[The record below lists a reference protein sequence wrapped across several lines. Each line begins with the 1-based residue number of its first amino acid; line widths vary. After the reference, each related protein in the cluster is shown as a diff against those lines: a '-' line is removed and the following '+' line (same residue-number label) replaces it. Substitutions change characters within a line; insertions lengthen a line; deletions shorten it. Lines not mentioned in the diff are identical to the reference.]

1 MWEQFMRKTFTGIS
15 VAALIAL
22 GLVAGASAAWPG
34 SVPALQV
41 DPWNNARYLIGVKS
55 SAEAL
60 RIIDSGQFDINL
72 ENEEGYTLLHFA
84 AEAGDLDLVKAM
96 LARGADPHA
105 KNNSVGY
112 TPYQMAYST
121 LVKAELR
128 KAMSAAQPTT
138 RAAGGAAPPK
148 GAAKAAPA
156 KSNGMCEMA
165 RNDPASSSRSPALR
179 PFLAAKDAVWYN
191 KPDELTGLLEDCV
204 PVNQQ
209 DEYGWTLLHQAAQ
222 RDRVALAKILLN
234 KGASKTL
241 RNKDG
246 QTPGQL
252 ATSPEMKAL
261 LGGSVATT
269 KPATSRDIEC
279 QQKYR
284 ADVALCSDSTCRM
297 GSMRKWQQ
305 CLKTGNYW

>member
-1 MWEQFMRKTFTGIS
+1 MRKTFTMIS
-15 VAALIAL
+15 IATLIAL
-22 GLVAGASAAWPG
+22 GLVAGASAAWTG
-34 SVPALQV
+34 SIRTLQV

-84 AEAGDLDLVKAM
+84 AEAGDLELVKAM
-96 LARGADPHA
+96 LARGADPNA

-121 LVKAELR
+121 SVKAELR
-128 KAMSAAQPTT
+128 KAMGGAQAPT
-138 RAAGGAAPPK
+138 REAGGAASPK
-148 GAAKAAPA
+148 GAAKAAPV
-156 KSNGMCEMA
+156 KSNGMCEMV

-222 RDRVALAKILLN
+222 RDRVELAKILLN
-234 KGASKTL
+234 KGANKAL

-246 QTPGQL
+246 QSPGQL

-261 LGGSVATT
+261 LGGSVATA

-284 ADVALCSDSTCRM
+284 ADAALCSDSTCRM
-297 GSMRKWQQ
+297 RSMRKWQQ